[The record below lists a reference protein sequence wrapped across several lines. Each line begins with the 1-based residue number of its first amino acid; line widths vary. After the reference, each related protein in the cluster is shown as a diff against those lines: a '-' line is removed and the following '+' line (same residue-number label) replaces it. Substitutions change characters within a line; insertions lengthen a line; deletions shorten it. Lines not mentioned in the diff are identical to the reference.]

1 MFFIFSK
8 IAYFFI
14 APFNWLIALLIWR
27 FFTNSRM
34 IKKRLSIVIIALI
47 LFFGNEFL
55 YVKLVSIWQ
64 AKPVHINTL
73 SSYEAGILLGG
84 LSSFDKYGNGFLNA
98 STDRLVEIAIL
109 YKAQKIKKIII
120 SGGSVYKDRPK
131 EADFLYK
138 ELLLLGIPKQDL
150 IIENRSRT
158 TFENAM
164 YTKKI
169 IDTLKLRPPF
179 ILVTSAMHIPRAEK
193 VFIKAGLPVV
203 PFPSDYRVLNK
214 KFYIDDYIIPK
225 INIINDW
232 TFFLKEVVGTVG
244 YKLFNKA

>member
-14 APFNWLIALLIWR
+14 APVNWLTALLIWR
-27 FFTNSRM
+27 FLTKSQV
-34 IKKRLSIVIIALI
+34 IKKRLSIVIIAFV
-47 LFFGNEFL
+47 LFFGNEFF
-55 YVKLVSIWQ
+55 YTTLVSAWQ
-64 AKPVHINTL
+64 AQPVHINKL
-73 SSYEAGILLGG
+73 GNYEAGILLGG

-98 STDRLVEIAIL
+98 STDRLVEISIL

-120 SGGSVYKDRPK
+120 SGGSVYNDRPK
-131 EADFLYK
+131 EANFLYK

-150 IIENRSRT
+150 IIENHSRT

-179 ILVTSAMHIPRAEK
+179 VLVTSAMHIPRAEK
-193 VFIKAGLPVV
+193 VFTKAGLPVV
-203 PFPSDYRVLNK
+203 AFPSDYRVLNK
-214 KFYIDDYIIPK
+214 KFYIDDYILPK

-232 TFFLKEVVGTVG
+232 TSFLKEVIGTVG
-244 YKLFNKA
+244 YKLFDKA